1 MRTRIF
7 LFIALIAMVSC
18 QSEDPVER
26 QIDDLLSQMTLEE
39 NIATLA
45 RLAKQADVVLY
56 FGGEESILLGETR
69 TVTFE
74 ISEQDL
80 AYWHLAEGVS
90 LGSEG
95 EYTFSAEK
103 GDFYVWI
110 APNAADGEYAEFAL
124 VE

>member
-18 QSEDPVER
+18 QSKDPVER

-56 FGGEESILLGETR
+56 FGGEESILSGETR

-74 ISEQDL
+74 ISEKDL

-103 GDFYVWI
+103 GDFHVWI
-110 APNAADGEYAEFAL
+110 APNAAEGEYAEFAL

>member
-1 MRTRIF
+1 
-7 LFIALIAMVSC
+7 MVSC
-18 QSEDPVER
+18 QSKDPVER

-56 FGGEESILLGETR
+56 FGGEESILSGETR

-103 GDFYVWI
+103 GDFHVWI
-110 APNAADGEYAEFAL
+110 APNAAEGEYAEFAL

>member
-18 QSEDPVER
+18 QSKDPVER

-56 FGGEESILLGETR
+56 FGGEESILSGETR

-103 GDFYVWI
+103 GDFHVWI
-110 APNAADGEYAEFAL
+110 APNAAEGEYAQFTL

>member
-18 QSEDPVER
+18 QSKDSVER

-56 FGGEESILLGETR
+56 FGGEESILSGETR

-74 ISEQDL
+74 ISEKDL

-110 APNAADGEYAEFAL
+110 APNAAEGEYAQFTL

>member
-103 GDFYVWI
+103 GDFHVWI
-110 APNAADGEYAEFAL
+110 APNAAEGEYAEFAL

>member
-1 MRTRIF
+1 
-7 LFIALIAMVSC
+7 MVSC
-18 QSEDPVER
+18 QFKDPVER
-26 QIDDLLSQMTLEE
+26 QIDNLLSQMTLEE

-56 FGGEESILLGETR
+56 FGGEESILSGETR

-110 APNAADGEYAEFAL
+110 APNAAEGEYAEFAL

>member
-1 MRTRIF
+1 
-7 LFIALIAMVSC
+7 MVSC
-18 QSEDPVER
+18 QSKDPVER

-56 FGGEESILLGETR
+56 FGGEESILSGETR

-95 EYTFSAEK
+95 EYKFLAEK
-103 GDFYVWI
+103 GDFHVWI

>member
-1 MRTRIF
+1 M
-7 LFIALIAMVSC
+7 
-18 QSEDPVER
+18 
-26 QIDDLLSQMTLEE
+26 
-39 NIATLA
+39 
-45 RLAKQADVVLY
+45 LY
-56 FGGEESILLGETR
+56 FGGEESILSGETR